1 MNNRG
6 TVALSIVRLD
16 GAVGAT
22 VVAVNFDEILAF
34 AGQTHVRGLVDHEY
48 ESTKEFDIPLVKMG
62 RIRSHL
68 WCSQMFVC
76 HASRSTS
83 EAIVDL
89 TQKNSETMV
98 LEQARQFRTT
108 HWSVVLAAG
117 QLTAVGAKEALEK
130 LCTAYWYPL
139 YAWLRCHGHNLHDAQ
154 DLTQAFLVHLLDK
167 DRLQK
172 PTPDRGR
179 FRSFLLTSLKNFVAN
194 EWDKTQALKRGAQF
208 TFISVDEEIG
218 EGRFRVEPSHNATPD
233 KAFEQSWAM
242 TLLESV
248 LVQLKKE
255 YARAE
260 KSELFEAL
268 QGYLSGDKGAVP
280 YAKMAARL
288 NLTEAALKMSV
299 LRLRRRF
306 GELLRAEIAH
316 TLTRPE
322 EIDEEIRA
330 LFAAVNA

>member
-1 MNNRG
+1 M
-6 TVALSIVRLD
+6 A
-16 GAVGAT
+16 
-22 VVAVNFDEILAF
+22 
-34 AGQTHVRGLVDHEY
+34 
-48 ESTKEFDIPLVKMG
+48 
-62 RIRSHL
+62 
-68 WCSQMFVC
+68 
-76 HASRSTS
+76 
-83 EAIVDL
+83 
-89 TQKNSETMV
+89 

-108 HWSVVLAAG
+108 HWSIVLAAG
-117 QLTAVGAKEALEK
+117 QLSAPGGIEALGK

-139 YAWLRCHGHNLHDAQ
+139 YAWLRSHGHSMHDAQ

-172 PTPDRGR
+172 PTPEKGK
-179 FRSFLLTSLKNFVAN
+179 FRSFLLASLKNFLAN
-194 EWDKTQALKRGAQF
+194 EWDKTQALKRGAKF
-208 TFISVDEEIG
+208 TFVSVDEEIG
-218 EGRFRVEPSHNATPD
+218 ESRFRVEPSHNATPD

-248 LVQLKKE
+248 LVQLKRE
-255 YARAE
+255 YAGAK

-280 YAKMAARL
+280 YAEMAARL

-316 TLTRPE
+316 TVTRPE

-330 LFAAVNA
+330 LFAAINA